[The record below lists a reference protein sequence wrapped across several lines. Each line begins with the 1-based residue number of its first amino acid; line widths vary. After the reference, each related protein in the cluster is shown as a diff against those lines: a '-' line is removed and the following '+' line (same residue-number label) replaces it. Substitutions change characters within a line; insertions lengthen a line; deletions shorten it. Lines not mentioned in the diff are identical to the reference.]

1 MVHLSNL
8 GVERVRV
15 AVSDSKQAKN
25 KKRECLLAH
34 LSNLG
39 VERVRVVVSDSKQ
52 AKNKQDC
59 LLAHL
64 SNLGVERVRVVVSD
78 SKQAKNKVKY
88 YRTFPSHLWPAHNM
102 LSISY

>member
-34 LSNLG
+34 LANLG
-39 VERVRVVVSDSKQ
+39 VERVQVVVSDFKQ

-64 SNLGVERVRVVVSD
+64 SKQLKINKNLPGIPLTPL
-78 SKQAKNKVKY
+78 AC
-88 YRTFPSHLWPAHNM
+88 P
-102 LSISY
+102 

>member
-1 MVHLSNL
+1 M
-8 GVERVRV
+8 
-15 AVSDSKQAKN
+15 
-25 KKRECLLAH
+25 AH

-78 SKQAKNKVKY
+78 SKQLKINKNLPDIPL
-88 YRTFPSHLWPAHNM
+88 TPLACP
-102 LSISY
+102 